1 MLRTINFTGRSIIS
15 KADVTISI
23 EKINKKTYF
32 DIELDLDDYNI
43 KSDAKLFLEV
53 WDKTSYQRF
62 DFGTIGD
69 YKIPPS
75 DERQLTEIQDPDLVH
90 FELLAVDQSDA
101 IGQIIAH
108 TSKID
113 VYAPEVNE
121 SRQDSLLPVTQSDIG
136 NSIYKIDFEYYD
148 GRPTLMLSNKFDP
161 VKVKE
166 MLRDKSQFTS
176 LVYPA
181 AFREILKNAIIIN
194 ECRDLD
200 EDTWDSKWLELAFK
214 LPGIEPLSS
223 DMSDSQDIEW
233 IDEVISQFCKQ
244 FSMIDIMIES
254 IS

>member
-1 MLRTINFTGRSIIS
+1 MLRTINFTGRSKINR
-15 KADVTISI
+15 ADITISI

-69 YKIPPS
+69 YKIPPP
-75 DERQLTEIQDPDLVH
+75 DERQLTEIQVQEMVR
-90 FELLAVDQSDA
+90 FKLLAIDQSDR
-101 IGQIIAH
+101 IGRIISH
-108 TSKID
+108 TRPIQ
-113 VYAPEVNE
+113 VFAPEVDE
-121 SRQDSLLPVTQSDIG
+121 SRKSSLLPVVRSDIG
-136 NSIYKIDFEYYD
+136 NSVWKIHFEHND
-148 GRPTLMLSNKFDP
+148 ERPILMLNNKFDP
-161 VKVKE
+161 VTVKE
-166 MLRDKSQFTS
+166 MLRAQSKFTS

-181 AFREILKNAIIIN
+181 AFREILKHAIFFNDI
-194 ECRDLD
+194 RDSD
-200 EDTWDSKWLELAFK
+200 GDTWDSKWLELAFK

-223 DMSDSQDIEW
+223 ENSEIQDIEW